1 MTKKKQEDVFA
12 YIKDR
17 LAEKYEAIKFSW
29 RVLRKGEL
37 LNIYWRRPGG
47 EQCLLNIRTIYPTTQ
62 CNLPEDLCLHVHRC
76 HSLISRNTK

>member
-1 MTKKKQEDVFA
+1 MKIKELFLKKVITTKKKQEDVSA

-17 LAEKYEAIKFSW
+17 LAEIYKAIKFSW

-47 EQCLLNIRTIYPTTQ
+47 EQCLLNIR
-62 CNLPEDLCLHVHRC
+62 NHLPA
-76 HSLISRNTK
+76 NTV